1 MKHPNKVLASYACAA
16 IERFFFVKTPDQR
29 PVITKA
35 TISNYVVNILSPLCN
50 LLDTQQNLYGIKAF
64 YRVIQT
70 SGDAIIPYADTLIK
84 MLDTYLQAIILHPE
98 NQTYNYMLFE
108 CASITINIIKN
119 TDVLKL
125 YEQTISPSLMS
136 IISKNIP
143 ELISYAFQILS
154 MLVLHMSDL
163 NTNYQVIYF
172 LNIAF
177 NDKHCGI

>member
-1 MKHPNKVLASYACAA
+1 
-16 IERFFFVKTPDQR
+16 
-29 PVITKA
+29 
-35 TISNYVVNILSPLCN
+35 
-50 LLDTQQNLYGIKAF
+50 
-64 YRVIQT
+64 
-70 SGDAIIPYADTLIK
+70 
-84 MLDTYLQAIILHPE
+84 
-98 NQTYNYMLFE
+98 MLFE